1 MERGQVEAGGGTIKP
16 TKFRLE
22 DIDKARERDYHH
34 VRNRNLDVL
43 PFFCPLIIA
52 PPSLTQCLTQNV
64 TPSGCQ
70 AASLGSFSLLRIF
83 GFI

>member
-34 VRNRNLDVL
+34 VSNRNLYVL
-43 PFFCPLIIA
+43 DLDNCPT
-52 PPSLTQCLTQNV
+52 LTDSVSDSKRHN
-64 TPSGCQ
+64 
-70 AASLGSFSLLRIF
+70 LRMTRRVIGTVWF
-83 GFI
+83 ATHL

>member
-43 PFFCPLIIA
+43 PLDNCPT
-52 PPSLTQCLTQNV
+52 LTDSVSDSKRHT
-64 TPSGCQ
+64 
-70 AASLGSFSLLRIF
+70 LRMSRHVI
-83 GFI
+83 GIV